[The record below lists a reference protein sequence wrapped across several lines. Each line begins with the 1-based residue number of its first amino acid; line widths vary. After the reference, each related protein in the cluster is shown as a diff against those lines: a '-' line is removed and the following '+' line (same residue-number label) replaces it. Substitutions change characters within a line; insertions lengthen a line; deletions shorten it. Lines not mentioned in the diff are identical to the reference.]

1 MIKAILNG
9 LLKALTS
16 VLNILLLPV
25 NALIENLFPNM
36 ANSIATFNSFVS
48 QYVGG
53 SLSYFFS
60 ILPPT
65 FRGLLIIWLT
75 FVVSY
80 YSIYFVYLGI
90 IKIFK
95 IIQKVKFW

>member
-9 LLKALTS
+9 LLTALTS

-25 NALIENLFPNM
+25 NALLENLFPDM
-36 ANSIATFNSFVS
+36 SNSISIFNSFVS

-65 FRGLLIIWLT
+65 FRGLLVVWFT
-75 FVVSY
+75 FVISY
-80 YSIYFVYLGI
+80 YTIRFTYLGI
-90 IKIFK
+90 IKLFK